1 MRPTH
6 LSDGSIRFICLATA
20 LLQPD
25 PPSTVIIDEP
35 ELGLHPSAI
44 PILAELIQSAA
55 IRAQVVIA
63 TQSPALIDQ
72 FGVDDIVVANR
83 QDGATVFER
92 LKENDFT
99 CWLEE
104 YSLGDLWCKK
114 RDPGWPLLMS
124 SAPIHVMVI
133 VEGRTELLFVSKVLA
148 PHLAS
153 RGVYLAPVQVSKPGQ
168 KGGDVKFSRM
178 HRDVGSFLKQRADT
192 YVTTCVDFYGIGND
206 WPGLAEAKLQSN
218 PANRAM
224 TLNDATKVRIVDS
237 YAELRA
243 SSRFIPHVSMYEFES
258 LLFSDPQI
266 LADRLVRI
274 SSDIV
279 EDVINKCG
287 EPEKYQWLTS
297 IGSI

>member
-1 MRPTH
+1 
-6 LSDGSIRFICLATA
+6 
-20 LLQPD
+20 
-25 PPSTVIIDEP
+25 
-35 ELGLHPSAI
+35 
-44 PILAELIQSAA
+44 
-55 IRAQVVIA
+55 
-63 TQSPALIDQ
+63 
-72 FGVDDIVVANR
+72 
-83 QDGATVFER
+83 
-92 LKENDFT
+92 
-99 CWLEE
+99 
-104 YSLGDLWCKK
+104 
-114 RDPGWPLLMS
+114 MS
-124 SAPIHVMVI
+124 SSPIYVMVI

-153 RGVYLAPVQVSKPGQ
+153 RGVYLTPAQVSKPGQ

-178 HRDVGSFLKQRADT
+178 QRDVGSFLKQRADT

-266 LADRLVRI
+266 LADRLRI
-274 SSDIV
+274 SSNIV

-287 EPEKYQWLTS
+287 EPENINDSPDSAPSKRLSSWRPSFRKTIDGIAIAELIGLNTMRRRCPIFNSWLLTLEALNGVD
-297 IGSI
+297 ID